1 MTWKGCGIFLRKKMR
16 RLINCCLVLLLLT
29 SCASRHIV
37 TTEQRTAVRDSIRLL
52 TIMRDSVAIRDSIS
66 VITRRDTVFI
76 ERWRNH
82 YIERWRVDTVAAVR
96 RDTVFLEKIQTTE
109 KTPARV
115 SFFANWMP
123 WILIFFLSSLLIYLL
138 FNRLRG

>member
-1 MTWKGCGIFLRKKMR
+1 MG
-16 RLINCCLVLLLLT
+16 RLINCCLALLFLTT
-29 SCASRHIV
+29 SCASRQTV
-37 TTEQRTAVRDSIRLL
+37 TTEQRTAVRDSVRLL
-52 TIMRDSVAIRDSIS
+52 TVMRDSVAIRDSIS

-115 SFFANWMP
+115 RFFADWMP
-123 WILIFFLSSLLIYLL
+123 WILIFFLSSLSIYIL

>member
-1 MTWKGCGIFLRKKMR
+1 MK

-52 TIMRDSVAIRDSIS
+52 TVLRDSIAIRDSVS
-66 VITRRDTVFI
+66 VVTRRDTVFV

-115 SFFANWMP
+115 RFFANWMP
-123 WILIFFLSSLLIYLL
+123 WILIFFLSSLLIYIL
-138 FNRLRG
+138 FNGLRR

>member
-1 MTWKGCGIFLRKKMR
+1 MR
-16 RLINCCLVLLLLT
+16 RLINYCLVLLMLLT
-29 SCASRHIV
+29 SCASRQMV
-37 TTEQRTAVRDSIRLL
+37 TTEQHTAIRDSIRLL
-52 TIMRDSVAIRDSIS
+52 TVMRDSIAIRDSVS
-66 VITRRDTVFI
+66 VVTRRDTVFI

-115 SFFANWMP
+115 AFFANWMP
-123 WILIFFLSSLLIYLL
+123 WILIFFLSSLSLFIL

>member
-1 MTWKGCGIFLRKKMR
+1 MR
-16 RLINCCLVLLLLT
+16 RLINCCLALLLLT

-37 TTEQRTAVRDSIRLL
+37 TTEQRTAVRDSVRLL
-52 TIMRDSVAIRDSIS
+52 TVLRDSVAIRDSVS
-66 VITRRDTVFI
+66 VITRSDTVFI

-115 SFFANWMP
+115 RFFANWMP
-123 WILIFFLSSLLIYLL
+123 WILIFFLSSLSLFIL

>member
-1 MTWKGCGIFLRKKMR
+1 MG
-16 RLINCCLVLLLLT
+16 RLINCCLVLLILT
-29 SCASRHIV
+29 SCTSRQIV
-37 TTEQRTAVRDSIRLL
+37 TAEQRTAVRDSIRLL
-52 TIMRDSVAIRDSIS
+52 TVMRDSVAIRDSVC
-66 VITRRDTVFI
+66 VITRSDTVFV

-109 KTPARV
+109 KTPAQV

-123 WILIFFLSSLLIYLL
+123 WILIFLLSSLSIFIL

>member
-1 MTWKGCGIFLRKKMR
+1 MG

-29 SCASRHIV
+29 SCASRQMV

-52 TIMRDSVAIRDSIS
+52 TVMRDSVAIRDSVS
-66 VITRRDTVFI
+66 VIARHDTVFI

-115 SFFANWMP
+115 CFFANWMP
-123 WILIFFLSSLLIYLL
+123 WILIFFLSSLLIYIL
-138 FNRLRG
+138 FNGLRR

>member
-1 MTWKGCGIFLRKKMR
+1 MR

-29 SCASRHIV
+29 SCARSSRQIM
-37 TTEQRTAVRDSIRLL
+37 TTERTAVRDSVRLL
-52 TIMRDSVAIRDSIS
+52 TVLRDSVAIRDSVS
-66 VITRRDTVFI
+66 VVTRRDTVFI

-96 RDTVFLEKIQTTE
+96 CDTVFLEKIQTTE

-115 SFFANWMP
+115 RFFANWIP
-123 WILIFFLSSLLIYLL
+123 WILIFFLSSLLLFIL
-138 FNRLRG
+138 FNGLRR

>member
-1 MTWKGCGIFLRKKMR
+1 MK
-16 RLINCCLVLLLLT
+16 RLINCCLILLLLT
-29 SCASRHIV
+29 SCASRQMV

-52 TIMRDSVAIRDSIS
+52 TVLRDSVAIRDSVS
-66 VITRRDTVFI
+66 VVTRRDTVFI

-115 SFFANWMP
+115 RFFANWMP
-123 WILIFFLSSLLIYLL
+123 WILIFFLSSLLIYLM

>member
-1 MTWKGCGIFLRKKMR
+1 M
-16 RLINCCLVLLLLT
+16 
-29 SCASRHIV
+29 V
-37 TTEQRTAVRDSIRLL
+37 TTEQRTAVRDSVRLL
-52 TIMRDSVAIRDSIS
+52 TIMRDSVAIRDSVS
-66 VITRRDTVFI
+66 VIARRDTVFI

-96 RDTVFLEKIQTTE
+96 RDTVFFEKIQTTE

-115 SFFANWMP
+115 AFFANWMP
-123 WILIFFLSSLLIYLL
+123 WILIFFLSSLSLFIL

>member
-1 MTWKGCGIFLRKKMR
+1 MK
-16 RLINCCLVLLLLT
+16 RLINCCLVLLMLLT
-29 SCASRHIV
+29 SCASRQMV
-37 TTEQRTAVRDSIRLL
+37 TTEQHTAVRDSIRLL
-52 TIMRDSVAIRDSIS
+52 TVLRDSVAIRDSVS
-66 VITRRDTVFI
+66 VVMRRDTVFV

-115 SFFANWMP
+115 RFFANWMP

-138 FNRLRG
+138 FNGLRR

>member
-1 MTWKGCGIFLRKKMR
+1 MG
-16 RLINCCLVLLLLT
+16 RLINCCLALLFLTT
-29 SCASRHIV
+29 SCASRQTV
-37 TTEQRTAVRDSIRLL
+37 TTEQRTAVRDSVRLL
-52 TIMRDSVAIRDSIS
+52 TVLRDSIAIRDSVS
-66 VITRRDTVFI
+66 VITRSDTVFI

-82 YIERWRVDTVAAVR
+82 YIEKWRVDTVAAVR

-123 WILIFFLSSLLIYLL
+123 WILIFFLSSLLMYLM

>member
-1 MTWKGCGIFLRKKMR
+1 MG
-16 RLINCCLVLLLLT
+16 RLINCCLVLLILT

-37 TTEQRTAVRDSIRLL
+37 TAEQRTAVRDSIRLL
-52 TIMRDSVAIRDSIS
+52 TVMRDSVAIRDSVC
-66 VITRRDTVFI
+66 VITRSDTVFV

-82 YIERWRVDTVAAVR
+82 YIERWRIDTVAAVR

-115 SFFANWMP
+115 SFFVNWMP
-123 WILIFFLSSLLIYLL
+123 WILIFLLSSLSIFIL

>member
-1 MTWKGCGIFLRKKMR
+1 MR
-16 RLINCCLVLLLLT
+16 RLISGCLVLLILAT
-29 SCASRHIV
+29 SCASRQIV
-37 TTEQRTAVRDSIRLL
+37 TTEQRTAVRDSVRLL
-52 TIMRDSVAIRDSIS
+52 TVMRDSVAIRDSVS
-66 VITRRDTVFI
+66 VITRSDTVFI

-123 WILIFFLSSLLIYLL
+123 WILIFFLIFVLL
-138 FNRLRG
+138 FILFNGLRR

>member
-1 MTWKGCGIFLRKKMR
+1 MR
-16 RLINCCLVLLLLT
+16 RLINCCLVLLMLLT

-37 TTEQRTAVRDSIRLL
+37 TTEHHT
-52 TIMRDSVAIRDSIS
+52 AIRDSVRLLTVLRDSIAIRDSVS
-66 VITRRDTVFI
+66 VIARHDTVFV

-115 SFFANWMP
+115 AFFANWMP
-123 WILIFFLSSLLIYLL
+123 WILIFFLSLSLIYIL
-138 FNRLRG
+138 FNGLRR

>member
-1 MTWKGCGIFLRKKMR
+1 MR

-29 SCASRHIV
+29 SCARSSRQIM
-37 TTEQRTAVRDSIRLL
+37 TTERTAVRDSVRLL
-52 TIMRDSVAIRDSIS
+52 TVLRDSVAIRDSVS
-66 VITRRDTVFI
+66 VVTRRDTVFI

-96 RDTVFLEKIQTTE
+96 CDTVFLEKIQTTE

-115 SFFANWMP
+115 RLFANWMP
-123 WILIFFLSSLLIYLL
+123 WILIFFLSSLLLFIL
-138 FNRLRG
+138 FNGLRR

>member
-1 MTWKGCGIFLRKKMR
+1 MF
-16 RLINCCLVLLLLT
+16 
-29 SCASRHIV
+29 
-37 TTEQRTAVRDSIRLL
+37 
-52 TIMRDSVAIRDSIS
+52 RDSVAIRDSVS

-96 RDTVFLEKIQTTE
+96 RDTVFLKKIQTTE

-115 SFFANWMP
+115 RFFANWMP
-123 WILIFFLSSLLIYLL
+123 WILIFFLSLSLLFIL
-138 FNRLRG
+138 FNRLRD

>member
-1 MTWKGCGIFLRKKMR
+1 M
-16 RLINCCLVLLLLT
+16 LLT

-37 TTEQRTAVRDSIRLL
+37 TTEQHTAVRDSIRLL
-52 TIMRDSVAIRDSIS
+52 TVMRDSVAIRDSVS
-66 VITRRDTVFI
+66 VVTRRDTVFI

-82 YIERWRVDTVAAVR
+82 YVERWRVDTVAAVR

-109 KTPARV
+109 KTSARV

-123 WILIFFLSSLLIYLL
+123 WILIFFLSLSLLFIL

>member
-1 MTWKGCGIFLRKKMR
+1 MG
-16 RLINCCLVLLLLT
+16 RLINCCLLLLLLT

-37 TTEQRTAVRDSIRLL
+37 TAEQRTAVRDSIRLL
-52 TIMRDSVAIRDSIS
+52 TVMRDSVAIRDSVC
-66 VITRRDTVFI
+66 VITRSDTVFV

-82 YIERWRVDTVAAVR
+82 YIERWRIDTVAAVR

-115 SFFANWMP
+115 SFIANWMP
-123 WILIFFLSSLLIYLL
+123 WILIFLLSSLSIFIL

>member
-1 MTWKGCGIFLRKKMR
+1 MR
-16 RLINCCLVLLLLT
+16 RLINYCLVLLLLT
-29 SCASRHIV
+29 SCASRQIV
-37 TTEQRTAVRDSIRLL
+37 ATEQRTVVRDSVRLL
-52 TIMRDSVAIRDSIS
+52 TVMRDSVAIRDSVS

-115 SFFANWMP
+115 RFFANWMP
-123 WILIFFLSSLLIYLL
+123 WILIFLLSSLSLFIL

>member
-1 MTWKGCGIFLRKKMR
+1 MR

-115 SFFANWMP
+115 RFFANWMP
-123 WILIFFLSSLLIYLL
+123 WVLIFFLSSLSLFIL

>member
-1 MTWKGCGIFLRKKMR
+1 MG

-29 SCASRHIV
+29 SCASRQIV
-37 TTEQRTAVRDSIRLL
+37 TTEQRTAIRDSVRLL
-52 TIMRDSVAIRDSIS
+52 TVMRDSVSIRDSVS
-66 VITRRDTVFI
+66 VIARSDTVFI

-115 SFFANWMP
+115 RFLANWMP
-123 WILIFFLSSLLIYLL
+123 WVLFFFLFSLLIFIL

>member
-1 MTWKGCGIFLRKKMR
+1 MR
-16 RLINCCLVLLLLT
+16 RLINCCLILLLLT

-52 TIMRDSVAIRDSIS
+52 TVMRDSIAIRDSVS
-66 VITRRDTVFI
+66 VIARHDTVFI

-82 YIERWRVDTVAAVR
+82 FIERWRVDTVAAVR
-96 RDTVFLEKIQTTE
+96 SDTVFLEKIQTTE

-115 SFFANWMP
+115 SFLANWMP
-123 WILIFFLSSLLIYLL
+123 WILIFFLSSLLIFIL

>member
-1 MTWKGCGIFLRKKMR
+1 MR
-16 RLINCCLVLLLLT
+16 SLINCCLVLLMILT
-29 SCASRHIV
+29 SCASRQMV
-37 TTEQRTAVRDSIRLL
+37 TNDQRTAVRDSIRLL
-52 TIMRDSVAIRDSIS
+52 TVMRDSVAIRDSVS

-96 RDTVFLEKIQTTE
+96 CDTVFLEKIQTTE

-115 SFFANWMP
+115 RFFANWMP
-123 WILIFFLSSLLIYLL
+123 WILIFLLSSLLLFIL

>member
-1 MTWKGCGIFLRKKMR
+1 MGKRG
-16 RLINCCLVLLLLT
+16 RLINYCLVLLLLT
-29 SCASRHIV
+29 SCASRQIM
-37 TTEQRTAVRDSIRLL
+37 TSEQRTAIRDSVRLL
-52 TIMRDSVAIRDSIS
+52 TVLRDSVAIRDSVS

-123 WILIFFLSSLLIYLL
+123 WILIFFLSLSLLFIL

>member
-1 MTWKGCGIFLRKKMR
+1 MR
-16 RLINCCLVLLLLT
+16 RVINSCLVLLLLT
-29 SCASRHIV
+29 TSCASRQMV
-37 TTEQRTAVRDSIRLL
+37 TTEQRTAVRDSVRLL
-52 TIMRDSVAIRDSIS
+52 TVLRDSVAIRDSVS

-115 SFFANWMP
+115 SFFAHWMP
-123 WILIFFLSSLLIYLL
+123 WILIFFLFSLLLFIL
-138 FNRLRG
+138 FNGLRR

>member
-1 MTWKGCGIFLRKKMR
+1 MR
-16 RLINCCLVLLLLT
+16 RLINCCLVLLMLLT
-29 SCASRHIV
+29 SCTSRQMM
-37 TTEQRTAVRDSIRLL
+37 TTEQRTAVRDSIRLMTVL
-52 TIMRDSVAIRDSIS
+52 RDSIAIRDSVS
-66 VITRRDTVFI
+66 VIARHDTVFI

-96 RDTVFLEKIQTTE
+96 RDTVFLEKVQTTE

-115 SFFANWMP
+115 NFFANWMP
-123 WILIFFLSSLLIYLL
+123 WILIFFLSSLMLFIL

>member
-1 MTWKGCGIFLRKKMR
+1 MEKMR
-16 RLINCCLVLLLLT
+16 SLINCCLVLLLLT
-29 SCASRHIV
+29 SCASRQIV
-37 TTEQRTAVRDSIRLL
+37 TSEQRTAVRDSIRLL
-52 TIMRDSVAIRDSIS
+52 TVMRDSVAIRDSVS

-115 SFFANWMP
+115 RFFANWMP
-123 WILIFFLSSLLIYLL
+123 WILIFFLSSLSLFIL
-138 FNRLRG
+138 FNGSRR

>member
-1 MTWKGCGIFLRKKMR
+1 MRKRGKLISGCF
-16 RLINCCLVLLLLT
+16 VLLMLLT
-29 SCASRHIV
+29 SCASRQIM
-37 TTEQRTAVRDSIRLL
+37 TTERTAVRDSIRLL
-52 TIMRDSVAIRDSIS
+52 TVMRDSVAIRDSVS
-66 VITRRDTVFI
+66 VIARSDTVFI

-115 SFFANWMP
+115 RFFANWMP
-123 WILIFFLSSLLIYLL
+123 WILIFFLSSLLLFIL

>member
-1 MTWKGCGIFLRKKMR
+1 MG
-16 RLINCCLVLLLLT
+16 RLINCCLLLLLLT

-37 TTEQRTAVRDSIRLL
+37 TAEQRTAVRDSIRLI
-52 TIMRDSVAIRDSIS
+52 TVMRDSVAIRDSVC
-66 VITRRDTVFI
+66 VITRSDTVFV

-109 KTPARV
+109 KTPAQV

-123 WILIFFLSSLLIYLL
+123 WILIFLLSSLSIFIL

>member
-1 MTWKGCGIFLRKKMR
+1 MG
-16 RLINCCLVLLLLT
+16 RLINCCLVLLFLT
-29 SCASRHIV
+29 SCASRQIV
-37 TTEQRTAVRDSIRLL
+37 TTEQRTAVRDSVRLL
-52 TIMRDSVAIRDSIS
+52 TVMRDSVAIRDSVS

-82 YIERWRVDTVAAVR
+82 YIERWRVDTVSAVR
-96 RDTVFLEKIQTTE
+96 RDTVFLEKIQNTE

-115 SFFANWMP
+115 RFFADWMP
-123 WILIFFLSSLLIYLL
+123 WILLFFLSLSLLFIL

>member
-1 MTWKGCGIFLRKKMR
+1 MRKR
-16 RLINCCLVLLLLT
+16 GRLISGFFVLLMLLT
-29 SCASRHIV
+29 SCASRQMV
-37 TTEQRTAVRDSIRLL
+37 TTEQRTAIRDSIRLL
-52 TIMRDSVAIRDSIS
+52 TVMRDSVAIRDSIS
-66 VITRRDTVFI
+66 VITRSDTVFI

-115 SFFANWMP
+115 RFFANWMP
-123 WILIFFLSSLLIYLL
+123 WILIFFLSSLLLFIL

>member
-1 MTWKGCGIFLRKKMR
+1 M
-16 RLINCCLVLLLLT
+16 LLT
-29 SCASRHIV
+29 SCASRQMV
-37 TTEQRTAVRDSIRLL
+37 TTEQRTAVSDSIRLL
-52 TIMRDSVAIRDSIS
+52 TVMRDSIAIRDSVS
-66 VITRRDTVFI
+66 VITRSDTVFI

-115 SFFANWMP
+115 RFFANWMP
-123 WILIFFLSSLLIYLL
+123 WILIFFLSSLSLFIL

>member
-1 MTWKGCGIFLRKKMR
+1 MG

-29 SCASRHIV
+29 SCASRQIA
-37 TTEQRTAVRDSIRLL
+37 TTEQRTAVRDSVRLL
-52 TIMRDSVAIRDSIS
+52 TVIRDSVAIRDSVS
-66 VITRRDTVFI
+66 VITRSDTVFI

-123 WILIFFLSSLLIYLL
+123 WILIFFLSSLLIYIL
-138 FNRLRG
+138 FNGLRR

>member
-1 MTWKGCGIFLRKKMR
+1 MR

-29 SCASRHIV
+29 SCASRQIV
-37 TTEQRTAVRDSIRLL
+37 TSEQRTAVRDSIRLL
-52 TIMRDSVAIRDSIS
+52 TIMRDSVAIRDSVS
-66 VITRRDTVFI
+66 VIARSDTVFI

-115 SFFANWMP
+115 RFFTTWMP
-123 WILIFFLSSLLIYLL
+123 WILIFFLTSLSLFIL
-138 FNRLRG
+138 FNGLRR

>member
-1 MTWKGCGIFLRKKMR
+1 MG
-16 RLINCCLVLLLLT
+16 RLINCCLVLLILT
-29 SCASRHIV
+29 SCASRHIM
-37 TTEQRTAVRDSIRLL
+37 TTEQHTAVRDSIRML
-52 TIMRDSVAIRDSIS
+52 TVMRDSVAIRDSVS
-66 VITRRDTVFI
+66 VITRSDTVFI

-115 SFFANWMP
+115 RFFADWMP
-123 WILIFFLSSLLIYLL
+123 WILILFLSLSSLFIL

>member
-1 MTWKGCGIFLRKKMR
+1 MG
-16 RLINCCLVLLLLT
+16 RLINCCLVLLILT

-37 TTEQRTAVRDSIRLL
+37 TAEQRTAVRDSIRLI
-52 TIMRDSVAIRDSIS
+52 TVMRDSVAIRDSVC
-66 VITRRDTVFI
+66 VITRSDTVFI

-109 KTPARV
+109 KTPAQV

-123 WILIFFLSSLLIYLL
+123 WILIFLLSSLSIFIL